1 MEASDPAVRSSGLLV
16 PAQASKGRLSST
28 CLKNLRRALLVQ
40 SLPRSPGNELGRH
53 PACALG
59 TGSSSPQEG
68 ARAHSVPYGHS
79 VPSQSQRTLTP
90 DTAVAVKGTAPQRG
104 GQPQGASAEREPHVL
119 GGSPTP
125 HWASGS
131 LLQDADLTVHSQ
143 NDGQGRLWTRAD
155 VGHAITGS
163 P

>member
-1 MEASDPAVRSSGLLV
+1 MGCCELCPGPGSHSELVSQGQGGPQVAPQCPWNRSRASLGETREDVFKLV
-16 PAQASKGRLSST
+16 Y
-28 CLKNLRRALLVQ
+28 
-40 SLPRSPGNELGRH
+40 H
-53 PACALG
+53 P
-59 TGSSSPQEG
+59 TPTP
-68 ARAHSVPYGHS
+68 V
-79 VPSQSQRTLTP
+79 SQRTLTP

-155 VGHAITGS
+155 VGHTIAGS